1 MIISSLFKIK
11 QVLAGPVPGTDEVI
25 GNVKPN
31 IGILTTDAISKT
43 GELTGIMTL
52 LNSILKLA
60 FIFAGLWA
68 FINFIVAGYGFL
80 SAGGDAKAVGKAWD
94 RIWQSFVGLLVIVA
108 SFLLAAIAGMLL
120 FGDATAILNP
130 KLPTP

>member
-1 MIISSLFKIK
+1 MNIADFLKVK
-11 QVLAGPVPGTDEVI
+11 QVFADDVI
-25 GNVKPN
+25 GTINVTT
-31 IGILTTDAISKT
+31 GILKNKAIEST
-43 GELTGIMTL
+43 GQLTGIMML

-60 FIFAGLWA
+60 FVVAGIWA
-68 FINFIVAGYGFL
+68 FLNFIIAGYGFL

-94 RIWQSFVGLLVIVA
+94 RIWQSFVGLLVIVS

-130 KLPTP
+130 TLPK

>member
-1 MIISSLFKIK
+1 MNILKVREVFAQVTDIDKIIGKVEPK
-11 QVLAGPVPGTDEVI
+11 V
-25 GNVKPN
+25 
-31 IGILTTDAISKT
+31 GILTQPAIDKT
-43 GELTGIMTL
+43 TGQLTGVMVL
-52 LNSILKLA
+52 LNSILKIA